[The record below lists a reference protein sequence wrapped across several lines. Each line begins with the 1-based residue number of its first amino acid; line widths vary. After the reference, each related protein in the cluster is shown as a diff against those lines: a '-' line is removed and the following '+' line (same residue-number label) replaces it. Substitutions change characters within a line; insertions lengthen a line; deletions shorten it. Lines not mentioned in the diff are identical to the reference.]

1 VQVQMQA
8 FGTKSESLRKAIRQD
23 LDRGLHPDLYVDQG
37 KNADRA
43 PGWTK
48 IKARGVRGVIN
59 IEWDSNQRMLTA
71 RAIAQKGNYPHELL
85 GIFVAYLV
93 EKHRKRVA
101 AINIQLA

>member
-1 VQVQMQA
+1 
-8 FGTKSESLRKAIRQD
+8 
-23 LDRGLHPDLYVDQG
+23 
-37 KNADRA
+37 
-43 PGWTK
+43 
-48 IKARGVRGVIN
+48 
-59 IEWDSNQRMLTA
+59 MLTA